1 MNMGISFKFLLFSR
15 EMVYFECKSGGGMR
29 GFDVRHIPRLVPLSQ
44 PVRSK
49 HATHCLALLHY
60 FAILAIHHDPRL
72 KIFHNCIKMHIFLSS
87 NCIKM
92 RFFNQP
98 ETKKPCVAIGI
109 SGGLWRMEGL
119 QQM

>member
-1 MNMGISFKFLLFSR
+1 
-15 EMVYFECKSGGGMR
+15 
-29 GFDVRHIPRLVPLSQ
+29 
-44 PVRSK
+44 
-49 HATHCLALLHY
+49 
-60 FAILAIHHDPRL
+60 
-72 KIFHNCIKMHIFLSS
+72 MHIFLSS

-98 ETKKPCVAIGI
+98 ETKKPCVAIGT